1 MPETDPTLIL
11 TGGQV
16 LTVDH
21 EFTVAEGVAVR
32 GRDIVAVG
40 TDAEVRALAG
50 PGTRIVE
57 LNGRTVLPGINDSH
71 LHGAAYGMTKP
82 PFALDVGH
90 PAVGSVADI
99 AALVG
104 GAVCAVAPGEWIV
117 GLGWDAGYLAECL
130 ADPGRYPHRRDLDEA
145 APDNPVCL
153 TDFSQHTVWAN
164 TAALRRCGIDAGTAA
179 PTGGV
184 IDTDA
189 DGEPTGIL
197 REAAARLIQGALPSP
212 TIAQRRLAIEG
223 VVRELH
229 SLGITSYTEPGLGPG
244 GGDTFFGGLST
255 DNWTAYTEL
264 AGEGGLEA
272 RVSVL
277 LLPAPMGGGAED
289 LREGLGELGAGVGGV
304 PEAEAEA
311 EAETEAGTGTEAEG
325 LRAGAEDLRARPDG
339 VREGRYVPNRPATPD
354 PRLLNPIGVKIF
366 ADGVPPNRTA
376 WMNEPYA
383 GGGHGALCV
392 HGDTPAV
399 QVEELRE
406 MIRTAHEAGFQLG
419 VHVTGDRAIDT
430 VVDALIDADRAAPRP
445 DARHYVIHG
454 DFISADSLARLAA
467 HGYGVN
473 MNPAIKWTVSDLMD
487 EVVGPRRSAYQWPVR
502 SAVES
507 GVTVCASSDAPITTP
522 DWRQGVASMLLRESK
537 ATGRRSGPD
546 QCVSL
551 PDALRA
557 YTSHPARQD
566 FADTWKGT
574 IEPGKV
580 ADLCV
585 LNQPLLALDP
595 HDITGVEVDLTVFDG
610 RVVYER

>member
-1 MPETDPTLIL
+1 MSETAPTLIL

-16 LTVDH
+16 LTVDP

-40 TDAEVRALAG
+40 TDTEIRALAG

-57 LNGRTVLPGINDSH
+57 LGGRTVLPGINDSH

-82 PFALDVGH
+82 PFALNAGH
-90 PAVGSVADI
+90 PAVGSIADI

-104 GAVCAVAPGEWIV
+104 GAVRAVAPGEWIV

-130 ADPGRYPHRRDLDEA
+130 ADPGRFPHRRDLDVV

-153 TDFSQHTVWAN
+153 TDFSQHMVWAN
-164 TAALRRCGIDAGTAA
+164 TAALRRCGIDADTAPPA
-179 PTGGV
+179 GGV
-184 IDTDA
+184 IDTGP

-197 REAAARLIQGALPSP
+197 REAAARLIQGELPWP
-212 TIAQRRLAIEG
+212 TTAQRRQAIQA

-229 SLGITSYTEPGLGPG
+229 SRGITSYTEPGLGPG

-264 AGEGGLEA
+264 AAEQALQA

-277 LLPAPMGGGAED
+277 LLPAPMGGSADD
-289 LREGLGELGAGVGGV
+289 LRTGLAEL
-304 PEAEAEA
+304 
-311 EAETEAGTGTEAEG
+311 
-325 LRAGAEDLRARPDG
+325 R
-339 VREGRYVPNRPATPD
+339 RPASAD
-354 PRLLNPIGVKIF
+354 PRLLNAIGVKIF

-376 WMNEPYA
+376 WMNEPYTD
-383 GGGHGALCV
+383 GGHGALCV
-392 HGDTPAV
+392 HGETPAL

-406 MIRTAHEAGFQLG
+406 MIRIAHVAGFQLG

-430 VVDALIDADRAAPRP
+430 VVDAFVAADEAAPRP

-454 DFISADSLARLAA
+454 DFIGPESLAKLAA

-473 MNPAIKWTVSDLMD
+473 MNPAIKWTISDLMD

-502 SAVES
+502 SAIEA
-507 GVTVCASSDAPITTP
+507 GVTVCSSSDAPITEP
-522 DWRQGVASMLLRESK
+522 DWRQGVASMMLRESR
-537 ATGRRSGPD
+537 AGGRTSGPD
-546 QCVSL
+546 QCVPL
-551 PDALRA
+551 ADALRA
-557 YTSHPARQD
+557 YTVNAAWQD
-566 FADTWKGT
+566 FADDWKGT

-585 LNQPLLALDP
+585 LDRPLLGLDP
-595 HDITGVEVDLTVFDG
+595 HDITRMEVDLTVFGG
-610 RVVYER
+610 RVVHERCSAAR